1 MQKIISKKI
10 NDILDEYDNKKISRQ
25 ELIIKLGSIYKDIL
39 YFYEKEI

>member
-1 MQKIISKKI
+1 MQKVISKKI

-39 YFYEKEI
+39 YLVV